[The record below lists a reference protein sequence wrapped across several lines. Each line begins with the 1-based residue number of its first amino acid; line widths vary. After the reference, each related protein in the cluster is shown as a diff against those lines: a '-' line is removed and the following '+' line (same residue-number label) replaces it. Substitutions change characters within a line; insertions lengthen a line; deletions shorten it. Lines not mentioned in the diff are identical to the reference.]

1 MKKFTVLFA
10 ALLICLGQM
19 TFAQGILGL
28 INRSN
33 QFFEHLDKGEFET
46 AHAFFDDSVKDKILP
61 EELKLFWTRMDLN
74 LGAFESVEGAQNQ
87 TAGEYY
93 LVTLNCKFAK
103 GNQAFQFT
111 FNKQEK
117 LVGFFLV
124 PNSNSAEYSTP
135 AYADSTL
142 YKETPITIKS
152 PGHELAG
159 MLVTP
164 KNVRNFPV
172 VVLVH
177 GSGPSDMDETVGPN
191 KPFKDLAAGLAAKGI
206 ATVRYVK
213 RTKVYS
219 YEFRKA
225 FTTKEEVTDDALAA
239 IAYAKT
245 IAGADTKQIYLLGH
259 SLGGMLAPKLA
270 AMSPDLK
277 GIILAAAPA
286 NKFTDVLIE
295 QNKNAFEELK
305 DTTQAT
311 RKTLDQ
317 TLKELE
323 RTRISQLGKIK
334 PDSLIM
340 GLPASY
346 WADLNQ
352 YDQVGTAGKLKNRI
366 LIIHGG
372 MDFQV
377 LNHHSQMWKDALGK
391 KKNVAFKTYPNL
403 NHLLSEVTE
412 KGTVAQYRTPRN
424 VSGTLI
430 SDLAEWIK
438 RVE

>member
-1 MKKFTVLFA
+1 MKKFTVLFVA
-10 ALLICLGQM
+10 ILICLGL
-19 TFAQGILGL
+19 TASAQGILGL

-33 QFFEHLDKGEFET
+33 QFFEHLDKGEFEA

-74 LGAFESVEGAQNQ
+74 LGTFESVEGAQNQ
-87 TAGEYY
+87 NAGEYF
-93 LVTLNCKFAK
+93 LVTLNCKFSK
-103 GNQAFQFT
+103 GSQAFQFT

-124 PNSNSAEYSTP
+124 PNSNAAGYSQP

-164 KNVRNFPV
+164 KNAKNFPV

-191 KPFKDLAAGLAAKGI
+191 KPFKDLAMGLAAKGI

-225 FTTKEEVTDDALAA
+225 FTTREEVTDDALAA
-239 IAYAKT
+239 IDYAKT
-245 IAGADTKQIYLLGH
+245 VTGADPKQIYLLGH
-259 SLGGMLAPKLA
+259 SLGGMMAPKLA
-270 AMSPDLK
+270 TLSPDLK

-295 QNKNAFEELK
+295 QNKYAFEGLK
-305 DTTQAT
+305 DTAQAT

-323 RTRISQLGKIK
+323 RTRITQLGKMK
-334 PDSLIM
+334 PDSVIL

-346 WADLNQ
+346 WIDLNQ
-352 YDQVGTAGKLKNRI
+352 YDQVGTAAKLKNRI
-366 LIIHGG
+366 LVIHGG

-377 LNHHSQMWKDALGK
+377 QDNHLQIWKEALGK
-391 KKNVAFKTYPNL
+391 KKNVTFKAYPNL
-403 NHLLSEVTE
+403 NHLLAEVTE
-412 KGTVAQYRTPRN
+412 KGSLAQYRTPRN
-424 VSGTLI
+424 VSANLI
-430 SDLAEWIK
+430 SDLAEWI
-438 RVE
+438 RQPE